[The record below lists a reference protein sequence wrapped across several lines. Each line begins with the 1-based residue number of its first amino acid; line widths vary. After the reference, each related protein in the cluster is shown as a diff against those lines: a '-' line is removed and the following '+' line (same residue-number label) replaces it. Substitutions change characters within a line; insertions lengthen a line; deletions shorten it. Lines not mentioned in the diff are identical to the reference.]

1 MTTTKEVE
9 WEIEV
14 KERDL
19 PRKEP
24 VKCPEPER
32 IPETSNPKV

>member
-14 KERDL
+14 KETE
-19 PRKEP
+19 PQKKPEKISEPSKEP
-24 VKCPEPER
+24 VK
-32 IPETSNPKV
+32 IGKVE